1 MLHTPS
7 PGQQEQAAAG
17 KAATES
23 RVMEEYK
30 LKAATP
36 AKKLVQARLPF
47 KRLNPVPKAENEET
61 TDAKRAKISTSAPAQ
76 LPAVKLIASDEDVE
90 NDCKINLDGQTGNSA
105 TADGDLAPSK
115 LVNGKGPLDDF
126 LHSIQKS
133 NSTVKMH
140 SRELHSMTIDLTCDS
155 SNEVS
160 DSVGNK
166 GVKMVASAKGLSKKT
181 KVDSE
186 KKCNWLDSLKSSV
199 TKGINSSE
207 SVNSESSAPGQTSG
221 ETKAKQGLEIEVDS
235 PIANSVF
242 KGRVPV
248 VVLKDIMADKSCWTG
263 SLEKGIVQVEGTR
276 SFGNESIDSPVSSLS
291 SSISA
296 TDSSPEAR
304 SREDEKSPRSTSSTP
319 GSKITRTPKV
329 QGKRHQ
335 QQQERDEKRQK
346 LQVEKEERERAR
358 EEARLAKERVKEETK
373 RKKDEEKELKDK
385 ERKEKKEKEEKEKAE
400 RLRLKEEKRKEKQ
413 DALDAKLEEKKKK
426 EEEKRLKDEEKR
438 LKAEKVKEISEITR
452 FFQKPKAPQAPKT
465 LAGSCGKFAPFEIK
479 EHMVLA
485 PTSRICLDQEVLE
498 QLDELLERQ
507 SFNSNYFKE
516 LHNQKPRTSGPTSP
530 RISITEGSSCSNDVI
545 LIETNSSN
553 GTVDRKKF
561 CRMKLLQFR
570 ENHRPAYW
578 GTWQKKS
585 MKVNPRNPLAKDEN
599 LLDYEVDSD
608 DEWEE
613 EEPGESLSHSEGD
626 DDDEAD
632 DEDDDDGFFVPHGYL
647 SEGEGATD
655 EEGENPEKQK
665 IRQRMKAKE
674 WDELMKAK
682 KFQVLLPT
690 LIGCFWENS
699 SDALHSSAMKILQQ
713 FSVHLFEKHLEDEQL
728 QEMHS
733 GKLKEEQ
740 ILINLLPLLHGNVN
754 GRKAIIKE
762 FQEWCKHKPSADM
775 LALPPDS
782 TSPLGSDASRP
793 ETPTVEEDLTIPS
806 KAKLQRLISENG
818 IYEKR
823 MAFRLRCWYVHEEVL
838 KKFRMENLPVPG
850 QWNYLTQGQSATKE
864 DSTIATGSGQN
875 SPSLGRNTGQC
886 VTGSGKRKSAG
897 SMSIKKFMHK
907 FVDAEAGQV
916 EATETD
922 GFQADTEEDDD
933 TDCVIVE
940 VQMNKAAPNKKGPAS
955 NPSECKE
962 GSADSCSGLVSSE
975 EQPKSSSGLVSSEEQ
990 PKSSSGLVS
999 SEEQPAE
1006 LCCDLAAG
1014 DAQSTELNSEVAADE
1029 MMDTEPC
1036 ENAAVNPP
1044 NCT

>member
-1 MLHTPS
+1 MLQAPS
-7 PGQQEQAAAG
+7 PGHQQQTAAR
-17 KAATES
+17 KAAREN
-23 RVMEEYK
+23 RVMEECK
-30 LKAATP
+30 SKAVTP

-47 KRLNPVPKAENEET
+47 KRLNPVPKPQNEET

-76 LPAVKLIASDEDVE
+76 LAAVKLIASVEDVE

-105 TADGDLAPSK
+105 TKDGDLVPSK
-115 LVNGKGPLDDF
+115 LVNGKGPLDGF
-126 LHSIQKS
+126 LHSIRKS
-133 NSTVKMH
+133 NPAVKMH
-140 SRELHSMTIDLTCDS
+140 SELHSTIDLTGDS
-155 SNEVS
+155 SNEVL
-160 DSVGNK
+160 DSVGTIDL
-166 GVKMVASAKGLSKKT
+166 KMVASAKGLSKKT

-186 KKCNWLDSLKSSV
+186 NKCDWLDSLKPSV
-199 TKGINSSE
+199 PKGVNSSD
-207 SVNSESSAPGQTSG
+207 SVNSESSAPGQTSR
-221 ETKAKQGLEIEVDS
+221 ETKAKQGREIEGDS
-235 PIANSVF
+235 LIANSML

-263 SLEKGIVQVEGTR
+263 NLEKGIMKVEGTS
-276 SFGNESIDSPVSSLS
+276 SFVNESSNSPISSLS
-291 SSISA
+291 SSISV

-304 SREDEKSPRSTSSTP
+304 SPEDKKSPRSTSTTP
-319 GSKITRTPKV
+319 GSKIIQTPKV
-329 QGKRHQ
+329 PGKKLQ
-335 QQQERDEKRQK
+335 QQQEREEKRQK
-346 LQVEKEERERAR
+346 LQVEKEERERVR
-358 EEARLAKERVKEETK
+358 EEARLAKERAKEEAK
-373 RKKDEEKELKDK
+373 RKRDEEKEHKDK

-413 DALDAKLEEKKKK
+413 DALEAKLEEKRKKD
-426 EEEKRLKDEEKR
+426 EEKRLKEEEKR

-479 EHMVLA
+479 EHMALA

-498 QLDELLERQ
+498 QLDQLLEHQ
-507 SFNSNYFKE
+507 SFNSNYLKE
-516 LHNQKPRTSGPTSP
+516 LHNQQPRTSGPTSP
-530 RISITEGSSCSNDVI
+530 RISITESSSCSDVI
-545 LIETNSSN
+545 VIDTNASN
-553 GTVDRKKF
+553 GAVERKKF

-585 MKVNPRNPLAKDEN
+585 MKVNPRNPLAKDEQ

-655 EEGENPEKQK
+655 EGENPEKQK

-674 WDELMKAK
+674 WDELMKEK
-682 KFQVLLPT
+682 KFQVLQPT

-699 SDALHSSAMKILQQ
+699 SDVMHSSAMKILQQ
-713 FSVHLFEKHLEDEQL
+713 FSVHLFENQMEDEQL
-728 QEMHS
+728 HEMHN

-754 GRKAIIKE
+754 GRKAIINE
-762 FQEWCKHKPSADM
+762 FQEWYRHKPSADM
-775 LALPPDS
+775 LALPPSSDS
-782 TSPLGSDASRP
+782 TSPLGSDAFRP
-793 ETPTVEEDLTIPS
+793 ETPTVDEDLIIPS

-818 IYEKR
+818 VYEKR
-823 MAFRLRCWYVHEEVL
+823 MSFRLRCWYVHEEVL

-850 QWNYLTQGQSATKE
+850 QWNYLTQVQSTAKE
-864 DSTIATGSGQN
+864 ESIIAAGSGQTIPN
-875 SPSLGRNTGQC
+875 LGRNTGQC

-907 FVDAEAGQV
+907 FVDAEADQA
-916 EATETD
+916 EAMETD

-933 TDCVIVE
+933 ADCVIVE
-940 VQMNKAAPNKKGPAS
+940 VQMNKTVPNKKEES
-955 NPSECKE
+955 KE
-962 GSADSCSGLVSSE
+962 SAESSLGLVRNK
-975 EQPKSSSGLVSSEEQ
+975 EQPTKSSSGLVRSKER
-990 PKSSSGLVS
+990 PTKSSSGLVRS
-999 SEEQPAE
+999 KERPAE
-1006 LCCDLAAG
+1006 SCCDLTAG
-1014 DAQSTELNSEVAADE
+1014 DAQSTELSSELAADE
-1029 MMDTEPC
+1029 MMYIEPC

-1044 NCT
+1044 NST